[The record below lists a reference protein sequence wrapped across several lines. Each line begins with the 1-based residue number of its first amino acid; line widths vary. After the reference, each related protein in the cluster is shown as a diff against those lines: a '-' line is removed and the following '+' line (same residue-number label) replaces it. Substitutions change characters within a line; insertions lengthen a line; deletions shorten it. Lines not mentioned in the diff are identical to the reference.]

1 MKAMI
6 FAAGRGNRMRP
17 LTDTAPKPLLKVG
30 GRPLIVW
37 HIQNLVRAGIT
48 ELVINHHYL
57 GQMLEDALGDG
68 SKYGAQISWSPEPA
82 PLETAG
88 GIAYARE
95 LLGDEPFVAVSADI
109 YCPQFD
115 YAQAIG
121 VLEDNDPWGQP
132 LPVEKRDAAWLF
144 MVNNPPEHPEGDF
157 AVNAFSLANEGE
169 QRYTYSGIGVFR
181 PEMFAHIAPGECVKL
196 VTILREHAARGTLGG
211 DIYRGPWRDIGT
223 PERLEQINAAF
234 FQGLSS

>member
-17 LTDTAPKPLLKVG
+17 LTDTCPKPLLKVG

-48 ELVINHHYL
+48 EMVINLNHL
-57 GQMLEDALGDG
+57 GAMIEELLGDG
-68 SKYGAQISWSPEPA
+68 SRYGAQILYSRETDL
-82 PLETAG
+82 LETAG

-95 LLGDEPFVAVSADI
+95 LLGDEPFVAVSSDV

-115 YAQAIG
+115 YSQVIG
-121 VLEDNDPWGQP
+121 VLEDNDPWGNP
-132 LPVEKRDAAWLF
+132 LPVDKRDCGWLF
-144 MVNNPPEHPEGDF
+144 LVNNPPEHADGDF
-157 AVNAFSLANEGE
+157 ALNAFALANEGE
-169 QRYTYSGIGVFR
+169 PKYTYSGIGVFR
-181 PEMFAHIAPGECVKL
+181 PEMFAAIEPGECVKL
-196 VTILREHAARGTLGG
+196 VTVLREHAARGTLGG
-211 DIYRGPWRDIGT
+211 DLYRGPWRDIGT
-223 PERLEQINAAF
+223 PERLQQINAAF